1 MKHDDLT
8 KVEHIGIARMK
19 LLNDHGITTVAQL
32 YEMPLEELAQIKS
45 IGGHYAKLIKSA
57 VNEYCGKKIEK
68 LPAKTLAAKE
78 KKIEETKRDLQ
89 TTMKRIK
96 RSLNRADEKL
106 KPLWKKK
113 YLELY
118 VDFKKTSSKL
128 KARLDMIAKIQA
140 ELPQKV
146 KKTIIA
152 KADALILTL
161 KKTGKKPQK
170 KKYKQANQAIQSYS
184 RMLRNIIS

>member
-8 KVEHIGIARMK
+8 QVEHIGVARMK
-19 LLNDHGITTVAQL
+19 LLNDHGVTTIEQL
-32 YEMPLEELAQIKS
+32 YEMPLEKLAQIKS

-57 VNEYCGKKIEK
+57 VNKYCGEKIEK
-68 LPAKTLAAKE
+68 LPVKTSTAKE

-89 TTMKRIK
+89 TTLKRIK
-96 RSLNRADEKL
+96 RGLNRADEKL

-118 VDFKKTSSKL
+118 VDFKKKSSKL
-128 KARLDMIAKIQA
+128 KARLDTIAKIQA
-140 ELPQKV
+140 DLPQKV
-146 KKTIIA
+146 KKTIID

-161 KKTGKKPQK
+161 KKAGKKPQK
-170 KKYKQANQAIQSYS
+170 KKYKQVNQAIQSYS

>member
-8 KVEHIGIARMK
+8 QVENIGVARMK
-19 LLNDHGITTVAQL
+19 LLNDHGVTTIEQL
-32 YEMPLEELAQIKS
+32 YEMPLEKLAQIKS
-45 IGGHYAKLIKSA
+45 IGGHYAKLIKNS
-57 VNEYCGKKIEK
+57 VNKYCGEKIEK
-68 LPAKTLAAKE
+68 LPVKTLAAKE
-78 KKIEETKRDLQ
+78 KKIEEIKRNLQ
-89 TTMKRIK
+89 ITIKRLK

-128 KARLDMIAKIQA
+128 KARLDMIAKIQG

-146 KKTIIA
+146 KKTIID

-161 KKTGKKPQK
+161 KKAGKKPQK
-170 KKYKQANQAIQSYS
+170 KKYKQTNQAIQSYS